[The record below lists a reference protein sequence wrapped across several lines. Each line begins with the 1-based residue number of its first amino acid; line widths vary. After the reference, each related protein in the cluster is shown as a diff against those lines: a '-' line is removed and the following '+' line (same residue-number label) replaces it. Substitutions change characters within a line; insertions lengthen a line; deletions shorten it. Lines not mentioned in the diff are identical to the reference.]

1 MGTRWDMHA
10 SRRILLKHFNA
21 RATEYRDEIVRSDD
35 MKEEDKSKQTDNPVS
50 ILLWNDSLNDS
61 F

>member
-50 ILLWNDSLNDS
+50 FLLWNDSLNDS